1 MSAIIE
7 TEDPVPIFNA
17 VSTSVRQL
25 CQLLNCIRFAPKVQI
40 HISPEGIQFA
50 VEEGRVMQAT
60 AFLDKA
66 LFTSFTYNPPTSDV
80 NDTAEPPSFQVSL
93 TALLETL
100 QIFGASEASSRFSK
114 PESDEYAT
122 SIRPHRITAFSNQTL
137 GMTGVCR
144 FSYLGVGEPF
154 RVILE
159 ESGVTTTCNLNS
171 YEPEN
176 ADEIPFNKQ
185 ELEVK
190 IIMQAQFLYDAFLEI
205 ASMTATSATSSNRLK
220 VVASPNSPFFSLSAT
235 GSLGS
240 TTVEFSKSRDLLET
254 FSVSRNWTQY
264 YKFEMVKAAVEAMKL
279 ASKVSFRGDSQGV
292 LSLQFMI
299 EVDGGGISFI
309 DFRFVPFISG
319 DEDDTESEEDNYDD
333 NGEEV

>member
-1 MSAIIE
+1 
-7 TEDPVPIFNA
+7 
-17 VSTSVRQL
+17 
-25 CQLLNCIRFAPKVQI
+25 
-40 HISPEGIQFA
+40 
-50 VEEGRVMQAT
+50 MQGMLWHWSMFKHYILTPLAT

-66 LFTSFTYNPPTSDV
+66 LFTSYTYNPSTSI
-80 NDTAEPPSFQVSL
+80 NDDIAEPPSFQVSL

-114 PESDEYAT
+114 PESNEYAT

-137 GMTGVCR
+137 GMTGICR

-154 RVILE
+154 CVILE
-159 ESGVTTTCNLNS
+159 EAGVTTTCNLNS
-171 YEPEN
+171 YEPES

-205 ASMTATSATSSNRLK
+205 ASMTATSAASSNRLK
-220 VVASPNSPFFSLSAT
+220 VVASPNAPFFSLSAT

-240 TTVEFSKSRDLLET
+240 TTVEFGRSRDLLET
-254 FSVSRNWTQY
+254 FSVARRWTQY

-279 ASKVSFRGDSQGV
+279 ASKVSFRGDNQGV

-299 EVDGGGISFI
+299 EVEGGGISFI

-319 DEDDTESEEDNYDD
+319 EEDDTEGDEEDYDD
-333 NGEEV
+333 NRDEV

>member
-1 MSAIIE
+1 M
-7 TEDPVPIFNA
+7 
-17 VSTSVRQL
+17 
-25 CQLLNCIRFAPKVQI
+25 
-40 HISPEGIQFA
+40 
-50 VEEGRVMQAT
+50 
-60 AFLDKA
+60 
-66 LFTSFTYNPPTSDV
+66 
-80 NDTAEPPSFQVSL
+80 
-93 TALLETL
+93 
-100 QIFGASEASSRFSK
+100 
-114 PESDEYAT
+114 
-122 SIRPHRITAFSNQTL
+122 
-137 GMTGVCR
+137 
-144 FSYLGVGEPF
+144 
-154 RVILE
+154 
-159 ESGVTTTCNLNS
+159 TTTCNLNS

-185 ELEVK
+185 ELAVK
-190 IIMQAQFLYDAFLEI
+190 IIIQAQFLYDAFLEI

-254 FSVSRNWTQY
+254 FSVGRNWTQY

-299 EVDGGGISFI
+299 EVEGGGISFI

-319 DEDDTESEEDNYDD
+319 DEDDTESEDDDYDD
-333 NGEEV
+333 NGDKV